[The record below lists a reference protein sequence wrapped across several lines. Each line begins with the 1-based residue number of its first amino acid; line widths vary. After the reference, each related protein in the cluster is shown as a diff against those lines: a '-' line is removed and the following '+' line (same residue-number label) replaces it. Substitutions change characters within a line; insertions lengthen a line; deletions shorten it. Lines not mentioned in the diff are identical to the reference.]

1 MALEMK
7 YFTLKPRSKHAGDMH
22 AMASRFAMMT
32 YASIIRP
39 VDPKMARSLERWVS
53 QENKKDADM
62 ELDTP
67 PEDDTS
73 VDELTDQTQEGNP
86 EDGTRS

>member
-7 YFTLKPRSKHAGDMH
+7 YFTLKPQSKHAGDMH

-39 VDPKMARSLERWVS
+39 VDAKMARSLERWVG
-53 QENKKDADM
+53 QEQKKDADM
-62 ELDTP
+62 ALDAP
-67 PEDDTS
+67 AEDGPALG
-73 VDELTDQTQEGNP
+73 EPTDQTQEGNT